1 MVQPLTVIVLADEE
15 VVDPEEPG
23 IVVELETEPPP
34 AWTWTELPP
43 AELELETPPPPE
55 ELPAPLAV
63 VMLPSAFRLTVTVQV
78 WPAALVPCLVIVS
91 ACALAWVKL
100 AAATALTSTNNVVA
114 FMARLLE

>member
-1 MVQPLTVIVLADEE
+1 VL
-15 VVDPEEPG
+15 
-23 IVVELETEPPP
+23 ELDSAPAAPEPP
-34 AWTWTELPP
+34 E
-43 AELELETPPPPE
+43 
-55 ELPAPLAV
+55 APAV
-63 VMLPSAFRLTVTVQV
+63 VMLPSALRFTVTVQV